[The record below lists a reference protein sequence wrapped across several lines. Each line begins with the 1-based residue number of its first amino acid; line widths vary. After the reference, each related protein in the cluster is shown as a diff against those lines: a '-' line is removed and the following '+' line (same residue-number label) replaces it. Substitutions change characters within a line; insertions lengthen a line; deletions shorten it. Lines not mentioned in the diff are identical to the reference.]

1 MTTDNQQEQPTQTS
15 TQTDATSATTP
26 SENTNNTNNSSSA
39 DIKDNTD
46 SSEAP
51 AATPEST
58 NSVTPSTAAQ
68 TAPQQSS
75 TEASLASPAVTSQGA
90 DAKLP
95 STEDQ
100 SQNKVVQTEEN
111 DKSSNEQST
120 PNADYFP
127 AQTQNSL
134 ETVAGNPAAALVG
147 QQAPGFDDNSLYD
160 PTIVKKTDIPVA
172 ADMISNP
179 LGKVTE
185 SSITY
190 HQQRQALFSSSSVK
204 LNQVNQK

>member
-1 MTTDNQQEQPTQTS
+1 MTTDNLQEQPTQAS
-15 TQTDATSATTP
+15 TQTDATSQTDATTP
-26 SENTNNTNNSSSA
+26 SENSNNSNNSSSA

-46 SSEAP
+46 SSETP

-68 TAPQQSS
+68 TAPQQSP
-75 TEASLASPAVTSQGA
+75 TEASLTSPTVTPQGA

-111 DKSSNEQST
+111 DKSPNEQST
-120 PNADYFP
+120 PNAEYFP

-134 ETVAGNPAAALVG
+134 ETVADNSAAALVG
-147 QQAPGFDDNSLYD
+147 QQTPGFDDNSLYD
-160 PTIVKKTDIPVA
+160 PTIVKKTDIPVG
-172 ADMISNP
+172 ADMLSNQNP
-179 LGKVTE
+179 FGKFIEGGVKYIPSTK
-185 SSITY
+185 TKKV
-190 HQQRQALFSSSSVK
+190 LTLTFSH
-204 LNQVNQK
+204 